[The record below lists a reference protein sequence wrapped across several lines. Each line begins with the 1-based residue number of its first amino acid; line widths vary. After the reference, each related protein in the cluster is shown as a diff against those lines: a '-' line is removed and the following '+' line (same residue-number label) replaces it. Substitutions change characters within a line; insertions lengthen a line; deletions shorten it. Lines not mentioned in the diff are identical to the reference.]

1 MEKTAAVGSLLLFV
15 VLLIT
20 VPVLAIFPLFL
31 FVYTIQSRIQLNLTH
46 FYWKYITLG
55 LACGLFTEFLAVLD
69 NLDSPLEERILFH
82 PDPAVDLLLGVG
94 FYFCI
99 AVIWGILVK
108 KYAFTEKSIL
118 VIGGIW
124 GVIVEQDMA
133 VLLSPLQVGVVGF
146 LFYVFVFLVYGPFM
160 AIPYVF
166 FKKEFNQVERKERK
180 FRHVVL
186 AFVMLFV
193 AYILAGLYMILV
205 YSVFGFSQL

>member
-1 MEKTAAVGSLLLFV
+1 MGKTASIGSLLLFV
-15 VLLIT
+15 ALLIT

-31 FVYTIQSRIQLNLTH
+31 FVYTIHPRIQLNVTH

-69 NLDSPLEERILFH
+69 NLDSPPEERILFH

-94 FYFCI
+94 FYFFI

-133 VLLSPLQVGVVGF
+133 VLLSPFQVGIVGF

-186 AFVMLFV
+186 AFVMLCV
-193 AYILAGLYMILV
+193 AYVLAGLYMIII
-205 YSVFGFSQL
+205 YGSITRGI